1 MKYDNEVVQ
10 VSNYATDAMND
21 LLVNYGQLGYKLV
34 NALLA
39 KTNMEQ
45 KLCICFS
52 QKNCKSKLTF
62 KGGEIMSEVIGK
74 MIKVNN

>member
-39 KTNMEQ
+39 KNRH
-45 KLCICFS
+45 
-52 QKNCKSKLTF
+52 
-62 KGGEIMSEVIGK
+62 GAEVMYLFFTK
-74 MIKVNN
+74 EL

>member
-10 VSNYATDAMND
+10 VSNYATEAMCD

-39 KTNMEQ
+39 KNRY
-45 KLCICFS
+45 
-52 QKNCKSKLTF
+52 
-62 KGGEIMSEVIGK
+62 GVEVMYLFFTK
-74 MIKVNN
+74 EL